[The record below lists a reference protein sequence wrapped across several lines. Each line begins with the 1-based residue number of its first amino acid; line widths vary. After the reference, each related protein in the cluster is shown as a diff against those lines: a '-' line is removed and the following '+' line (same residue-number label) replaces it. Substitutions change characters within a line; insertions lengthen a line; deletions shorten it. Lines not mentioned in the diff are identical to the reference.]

1 MTDLAF
7 RTWRVL
13 GTVLAILAVWDVMI
27 SPQFAGEEWRFAP
40 AAAVFGYVIAA
51 PIAMAL
57 ARIAR
62 GAETGQAI

>member
-40 AAAVFGYVIAA
+40 AV
-51 PIAMAL
+51 
-57 ARIAR
+57 RIKVDR
-62 GAETGQAI
+62 QDF